1 MKKIKKVK
9 KVKSLCLISL
19 FLLLFAA
26 AEGFAQ
32 RGGRSQGE
40 SLAVKIASPLPQSS
54 PWGRTLDRIAAE
66 WSRITGG
73 QVRLNVRHNG
83 IEGGE
88 GKMLI
93 SLSSNTI
100 QAAVLT
106 SFGLS
111 VISPEIMTLS
121 APFLIRTQEELAT
134 VMETL
139 QDDLE
144 ARINRTDYV
153 IVAWSK
159 AGFVNVFS
167 RDPVFVPDDL
177 RKQKIAT
184 NSNAVDLN
192 TAFKTMGFQLVE
204 TEIVD
209 VGTKLATGNIM
220 AVYQNPAGVAAYHLH
235 NHLKNML
242 SVNIAPVLGGIVIN
256 QVTWKK
262 IGELNPQ
269 YQGEILRVTRR
280 IAAELDASMQKT
292 TADAVNVMRRGGLKV
307 NQPTPAQEQMWF
319 DDVER
324 VIPLLLGTTFNQDI
338 YQKINAVL
346 SRQRNR
352 R

>member
-1 MKKIKKVK
+1 MKKTHLRFLNFSQIA
-9 KVKSLCLISL
+9 LFL
-19 FLLLFAA
+19 FLLITIG
-26 AEGFAQ
+26 GFAQ

-40 SLAVKIASPLPQSS
+40 SLVVKIASPLPQAS
-54 PWGRTLDRIAAE
+54 PWGKTLDKIAAE

-73 QVRLNVRHNG
+73 KVRLNVRHGG

-100 QAAVLT
+100 QAGIFT

-111 VISPEIMTLS
+111 AITPEIMTLS
-121 APFLIRTQEELAT
+121 APFLIRTHEELDT
-134 VMETL
+134 VMEAL
-139 QDDLE
+139 RGDLE
-144 ARINRTDYV
+144 NRINRTDYF
-153 IVAWSK
+153 IIAWSK

-167 RDPVFVPDDL
+167 KDPVFVPDDL
-177 RKQKIAT
+177 RKQKIA
-184 NSNAVDLN
+184 SNAEAVDLN
-192 TAFKTMGFQLVE
+192 TAFKTMDFQLVE
-204 TEIVD
+204 TDLVD
-209 VGTKLATGNIM
+209 IGPKLATGGIM

-235 NHLKNML
+235 NYLKNML
-242 SVNIAPVLGGIVIN
+242 SINIAPFLGGIVIN
-256 QVTWKK
+256 QITWKK

-269 YQGEILRVTRR
+269 YQQEILRVTRR

-292 TADAVNVMRRGGLKV
+292 TTDAIDTLRRGGLKV
-307 NQPTPAQEQMWF
+307 NQPTAAQEQIWF

-324 VIPLLLGTTFNQDI
+324 IIPLLLGTTFDREI

-346 SRQRNR
+346 TRHRNR

>member
-1 MKKIKKVK
+1 MKKTDLKFPIAFF
-9 KVKSLCLISL
+9 L
-19 FLLLFAA
+19 FLVLVT
-26 AEGFAQ
+26 GVFAQ

-40 SLAVKIASPLPQSS
+40 SLVVKIASPLPQSS
-54 PWGRTLDRIAAE
+54 PWGRTLDRLAGE
-66 WSRITGG
+66 WSRITNG

-100 QAAVLT
+100 QAGVFT

-111 VISPEIMTLS
+111 AINPEIMTLS
-121 APFLIRTQEELAT
+121 APFLIRNLEELEM
-134 VMETL
+134 VLETL

-144 ARINRTDYV
+144 NRINRTDYF
-153 IVAWSK
+153 IVAWSR

-184 NSNAVDLN
+184 NAGATDLN

-204 TEIVD
+204 TDLVD

-220 AVYQNPAGVAAYHLH
+220 AAYQNPAGVAAYQLH
-235 NHLKNML
+235 NYLKNML
-242 SVNIAPVLGGIVIN
+242 SINIAPILGGIIIN

-262 IGELNPQ
+262 IGEINPQ
-269 YQGEILRVTRR
+269 YQKEILRVTRR

-292 TADAVNVMRRGGLKV
+292 VDDAINAMRRGGLKV
-307 NQPTPAQEQMWF
+307 NRPTPAQEQMWF

-324 VIPLLLGTTFNQDI
+324 VIPVLLGTTFNRDI
-338 YQKINAVL
+338 YQKINTVL
-346 SRQRNR
+346 TRQRGKR
-352 R
+352 

>member
-1 MKKIKKVK
+1 MKKTNLKF
-9 KVKSLCLISL
+9 LIGL
-19 FLLLFAA
+19 FFFLLLTIG
-26 AEGFAQ
+26 GFAQ

-40 SLAVKIASPLPQSS
+40 SLIVKIASPLPQAS
-54 PWGRTLDRIAAE
+54 PWGKTLDKIAAE

-73 QVRLNVRHNG
+73 QVRLNVRHGG

-93 SLSSNTI
+93 SMSSNTI
-100 QAAVLT
+100 QAAIFT

-111 VISPEIMTLS
+111 SISPEIMTLS
-121 APFLIRTQEELAT
+121 APFLIRTYGELDT
-134 VMETL
+134 VMEAL
-139 QDDLE
+139 RDDLE
-144 ARINRTDYV
+144 DRINKTDYF

-184 NSNAVDLN
+184 NAEAADLN
-192 TAFKTMGFQLVE
+192 TAFKLMGFQLVE
-204 TEIVD
+204 TDFVD
-209 VGTKLATGNIM
+209 VGPKLATGNIM

-235 NHLKNML
+235 NYLKNML

-269 YQGEILRVTRR
+269 YQREILRVTRR
-280 IAAELDASMQKT
+280 IAEELDASMQKT
-292 TADAVNVMRRGGLKV
+292 TNDAINTMRRGGLTV
-307 NQPTPAQEQMWF
+307 NQPTAAQEKMWF

-324 VIPLLLGTTFNQDI
+324 VIPVLLGTTFNREI
-338 YQKINAVL
+338 YQKINEVL
-346 SRQRNR
+346 TRHRNR
-352 R
+352 RQGRE

>member
-1 MKKIKKVK
+1 MKKTGLKF
-9 KVKSLCLISL
+9 LIASFL
-19 FLLLFAA
+19 FLFLIT
-26 AEGFAQ
+26 EGFAQ

-40 SLAVKIASPLPQSS
+40 SLVVKIASPLPQAS
-54 PWGRTLDRIAAE
+54 PWGRTLDRIAGE
-66 WSRITGG
+66 WSRVTNG

-100 QAAVLT
+100 QAGVFT

-111 VISPEIMTLS
+111 AISPEVITLS
-121 APFLIRTQEELAT
+121 APFLIRNDEELEI
-134 VMETL
+134 VLETL
-139 QDDLE
+139 RDDLE
-144 ARINRTDYV
+144 SRINNTDYF

-167 RDPVFVPDDL
+167 KDPVFVPDDL

-184 NSNAVDLN
+184 NADATDLN

-204 TEIVD
+204 TDLVD

-220 AVYQNPAGVAAYHLH
+220 AAYQNPAGLAAYQLH
-235 NHLKNML
+235 NYLKNML
-242 SVNIAPVLGGIVIN
+242 SINIAPILGGIIIN

-269 YQGEILRVTRR
+269 YQREILRATRR
-280 IAAELDASMQKT
+280 VAAELDASMQKT
-292 TADAVNVMRRGGLKV
+292 TNDAINAMRRGGLKV
-307 NQPTPAQEQMWF
+307 NQPTPAQEQIWF

-324 VIPLLLGTTFNQDI
+324 VIPILLGTTFNRDI
-338 YQKINAVL
+338 YQKINEVL
-346 SRQRNR
+346 TRQRNR